1 MPKIDTKINQVL
13 VRAMIH
19 KEDWEFIKRFAKE
32 NDRTAVAQL
41 RRIIHDSVCRLDK
54 LKLTNER
61 GEDS

>member
-19 KEDWEFIKRFAKE
+19 KEDWEFIKRFAKK

-41 RRIIHDSVCRLDK
+41 RRIISDSVSRIKK
-54 LKLTNER
+54 LNLTK
-61 GEDS
+61 EDD